1 MGLFSKLFSRNDTSN
16 GNQIYAPV
24 AGQAVA
30 ITEVPDPVFS
40 GKMMG
45 DGVAII
51 PSDGKI
57 YAPFGGTVDMMF
69 DTGHAVGLI
78 SDTGVEVLIHVGLE
92 TVSLHGKPFKVR
104 VKKGDKVK
112 RGQLLLEADLKTIK
126 SAGLNTITPVIV
138 CNFGDYSA
146 FNTIV
151 DKNVTTDDLVIEVE
165 K

>member
-16 GNQIYAPV
+16 GNQIYAPI

-51 PSDGKI
+51 PSNGKI
-57 YAPFGGTVDMMF
+57 YAPFSGTIDMMF
-69 DTGHAVGLI
+69 DTGHAVSLI

-92 TVSLHGKPFKVR
+92 TVGLRGKPFKVR

-112 RGQLLLEADLKTIK
+112 RGQLLIEADLDAIK
-126 SAGLNTITPVIV
+126 AAGLNTITPVVV
-138 CNFGDYSA
+138 CNADVYTNIS
-146 FNTIV
+146 
-151 DKNVTTDDLVIEVE
+151 TTVGKSVAKDDMVIEVV

>member
-16 GNQIYAPV
+16 GNQIYAPA

-51 PSDGKI
+51 PSNGKI
-57 YAPFGGTVDMMF
+57 YAPFSGTVDMMF
-69 DTGHAVGLI
+69 DTGHAVSLI

-92 TVSLHGKPFKVR
+92 TVGLRGKPFKVR

-112 RGQLLLEADLKTIK
+112 RGQLLIEADLDAIK
-126 SAGLNTITPVIV
+126 AAGLNTITPIVV
-138 CNFGDYSA
+138 CNGDQFSA
-146 FNTIV
+146 INT
-151 DKNVTTDDLVIEVE
+151 KAGLKVTGEDVIIEVV